1 MRIIIIRKENDKME
15 FIKGTII
22 GMVAGTCLG
31 VIKNEMFCDIIKQG
45 KRKFR
50 KMQKKISFQNIRF
63 KSKNLL
69 LNFLCKINHF
79 LTFQYLLL
87 DI

>member
-1 MRIIIIRKENDKME
+1 MKIIIVRKENDKME

-31 VIKNEMFCDIIKQG
+31 VIKNEMFCDVIKQG

-50 KMQKKISFQNIRF
+50 KIQKKM
-63 KSKNLL
+63 
-69 LNFLCKINHF
+69 NF
-79 LTFQYLLL
+79 
-87 DI
+87 

>member
-1 MRIIIIRKENDKME
+1 MKIIVVRKENDKME

-31 VIKNEMFCDIIKQG
+31 VIKNEMFCDVIKQG

-50 KMQKKISFQNIRF
+50 K
-63 KSKNLL
+63 
-69 LNFLCKINHF
+69 CKPYIH
-79 LTFQYLLL
+79 YR
-87 DI
+87 

>member
-1 MRIIIIRKENDKME
+1 ME

-22 GMVAGTCLG
+22 GMVDGTCLG

-50 KMQKKISFQNIRF
+50 KMQKKISF
-63 KSKNLL
+63 
-69 LNFLCKINHF
+69 
-79 LTFQYLLL
+79 
-87 DI
+87 

>member
-1 MRIIIIRKENDKME
+1 ME

-31 VIKNEMFCDIIKQG
+31 VIKNEMFSDIIKQG

-50 KMQKKISFQNIRF
+50 KMQKKISF
-63 KSKNLL
+63 
-69 LNFLCKINHF
+69 
-79 LTFQYLLL
+79 
-87 DI
+87 

>member
-1 MRIIIIRKENDKME
+1 ME

-45 KRKFR
+45 KENLEKCRKR
-50 KMQKKISFQNIRF
+50 
-63 KSKNLL
+63 
-69 LNFLCKINHF
+69 
-79 LTFQYLLL
+79 
-87 DI
+87 